1 MHMREILSVHDLCF
15 RFEEKIIFSNANLS
29 VNNLEKV
36 GLWGPN
42 GSGKT
47 TFFRL
52 LTGLLKPTSGSVVFD
67 GKTIQTKED
76 LRRLRQKLGYVLQ
89 YADDQLFFPEVIEDV
104 AFGPLN
110 LGLSRED
117 AKKVAMESLEMVGMA
132 DYADA
137 LSFKLSG
144 GQKKLVA
151 LASVLSMKPEI
162 ILFDE
167 PTAGLD
173 EPAIDRFIEIVH
185 KLPIST
191 IIISHDPLVLEK
203 TCSSFYTIVNGKFER
218 LKEGAVHTH
227 RHVHPFGNI
236 PHSHEVI

>member
-1 MHMREILSVHDLCF
+1 MREILSVHDLCF
-15 RFEEKIIFSNANLS
+15 QFEEKIIFRNADLT
-29 VNNLEKV
+29 VNDHEKV

-52 LTGLLKPTSGSVVFD
+52 LTGLLRPTFGTVIFD
-67 GKTIQTKED
+67 GKTIQTKD
-76 LRRLRQKLGYVLQ
+76 DLQQLRRKLGYVLQ
-89 YADDQLFFPEVIEDV
+89 YSDDQLFFPEVIEDV

-110 LGLSRED
+110 IGLSREE
-117 AKKVAMESLEMVGMA
+117 AKKIAMESLQMVGMS

-151 LASVLSMKPEI
+151 LASVLSMKPEM

-173 EPAIDRFIEIVH
+173 EPAVDRFIQIVN
-185 KLPIST
+185 KLPIPT
-191 IIISHDPLVLEK
+191 ITISHDPLVLEK
-203 TCSSFYTIVNGKFER
+203 TCSTFYTIADGKFER
-218 LKEGAVHTH
+218 LKEGFIHTH
-227 RHVHPFGNI
+227 KHVHPFGNI
-236 PHSHEVI
+236 PHSHETM

>member
-1 MHMREILSVHDLCF
+1 MREILSVQDLIF
-15 RFEEKIIFSNANLS
+15 QFEEKKIFINAKLTLNDQ
-29 VNNLEKV
+29 EKA

-52 LTGLLKPTSGSVVFD
+52 LTGLLKPTSGSVIFD
-67 GKTIQTKED
+67 GKKIQSKED
-76 LRRLRQKLGYVLQ
+76 LQWLRRKLGYVLQ

-110 LGLSRED
+110 IGLSREE
-117 AKKVAMESLEMVGMA
+117 AREVVMESLRMVGMT

-151 LASVLSMKPEI
+151 LASVLSMKPEM

-173 EPAIDRFIEIVH
+173 EPAIDRFIEIVN
-185 KLPIST
+185 KLSIPT